1 MSESTV
7 PLGRNGIRSTDSNSL
22 LRLYDRAVETLRRS
36 ASQLER
42 TRAKKAMCA
51 IATELAK
58 RNIPL

>member
-1 MSESTV
+1 MGDSTIT
-7 PLGRNGIRSTDSNSL
+7 LGRNSIRSTDSNSL
-22 LRLYDRAVETLRRS
+22 LRLYDRAAEYLRIS

-42 TRAKKAMCA
+42 TRADKAMRS